1 MPKFINGIGHIFTVV
16 KLPKLIKP
24 SGHTGTRMRD
34 VIEREREKMPEI
46 GRKEKKIRRR
56 KKSITPQVENDLKYI
71 DFVCFMYT

>member
-34 VIEREREKMPEI
+34 VIERERE
-46 GRKEKKIRRR
+46 RKCQRLVERR
-56 KKSITPQVENDLKYI
+56 KRLEGEKNQLRLKSKMI
-71 DFVCFMYT
+71 